1 MDINISKLEGIVTGV
16 IITLLFGGFF
26 YLAYVVFF
34 TGPQA
39 ESSATITTINPS
51 IFGPKIQKAASV
63 VVDASSKIS
72 LKKNDI
78 AFTESALYKSFT
90 DIPEIVPPSDSRGR
104 PDPFVPYA
112 AP

>member
-1 MDINISKLEGIVTGV
+1 MDINISKLEGIVTGIV
-16 IITLLFGGFF
+16 VALLFGGFF
-26 YLAYVVFF
+26 YLVYIVFF
-34 TGPQA
+34 TGPKV
-39 ESSATITTINPS
+39 ESAATVATINPS
-51 IFGPKIQKAASV
+51 VFGPKIQKAASV

-90 DIPEIVPPSDSRGR
+90 DIPELVPPSDSRGR
-104 PDPFVPYA
+104 PDPFVPYV